1 MPLARVALDCWCWAG
16 LANTHRVVPAA
27 CPVGSW
33 GAPCAAP
40 HLQGPLC
47 HLGCLN
53 LSPGYTKPPPAC
65 KLLWAA
71 HGRGHGPRGAESSS
85 RRCQQHVLGLAA
97 PCCASW
103 RVPPP
108 RKSSPR
114 SQRVPGFDPAPAAP
128 CQVPACMKR
137 SSHQKEQIQHFILNT
152 WSPER
157 GGRGRTHTSS
167 LKAPSADTSAPVSC
181 PVHRCHHGTR
191 VLPKKPPGTWV
202 LSFSMTGAEPKSHR
216 CHQGEKNPTV
226 RTSETKKDASLG
238 YFFSINFFFFMK
250 KDHTEF
256 SNKQNAK
263 KIVLNKT

>member
-1 MPLARVALDCWCWAG
+1 MPLALVALDCWCWAG

-53 LSPGYTKPPPAC
+53 LSLGYTKPPPAC

-71 HGRGHGPRGAESSS
+71 HRRAWAKRSRKQQQKVPTACFGTGCTVLCQLAGATSQEIK
-85 RRCQQHVLGLAA
+85 
-97 PCCASW
+97 PKEPASA
-103 RVPPP
+103 R
-108 RKSSPR
+108 
-114 SQRVPGFDPAPAAP
+114 PGSDPAPAAP
-128 CQVPACMKR
+128 CQVPACMKW

-181 PVHRCHHGTR
+181 PVHRCHHGTQMGSPQKATR
-191 VLPKKPPGTWV
+191 
-202 LSFSMTGAEPKSHR
+202 H
-216 CHQGEKNPTV
+216 
-226 RTSETKKDASLG
+226 LG
-238 YFFSINFFFFMK
+238 SVFL
-250 KDHTEF
+250 HGRG
-256 SNKQNAK
+256 
-263 KIVLNKT
+263 